1 MFKKKVNPHRVKITG
16 LSVDL
21 GLESIEQP
29 ELLKAL
35 TESKNYLEN
44 TTRKNNTT
52 MYYNTM
58 SNISKPQYKILSAL
72 APHIQYRNV
81 LLLSREELSSILGT
95 CTTNLTRK
103 LKTAQPFIKVFSVE
117 VGFVRIIMHPSL
129 AFVCETELFDV
140 ECAKSEQHYQEGYK
154 SE

>member
-1 MFKKKVNPHRVKITG
+1 MFKKKVNPNRVKITG

-35 TESKNYLEN
+35 TKSKNYQEY
-44 TTRKNNTT
+44 TTRTDNTEK
-52 MYYNTM
+52 YYNTM
-58 SNISKPQYKILSAL
+58 TNISRPQFKILSAL

-95 CTTNLTRK
+95 CPTNLTRK
-103 LKTAQPFIKVFSVE
+103 LKTAEPFIKAFNVE
-117 VGFVRIIMHPSL
+117 VGFVRIIMHPEL
-129 AFVCETELFDV
+129 AFVCETEVFDA
-140 ECAKSEQHYQEGYK
+140 ECAKSKVKYQEDLQ
-154 SE
+154 E

>member
-35 TESKNYLEN
+35 TESNNYLEN
-44 TTRKNNTT
+44 TTRTDNTT
-52 MYYNTM
+52 QLYNTTT
-58 SNISKPQYKILSAL
+58 NISKPQFKILSAL

-95 CTTNLTRK
+95 CPSNLTRK
-103 LKTAQPFIKVFSVE
+103 LKTAEPFIKTFNVE

-140 ECAKSEQHYQEGYK
+140 ECAKSIVKYQEDYK